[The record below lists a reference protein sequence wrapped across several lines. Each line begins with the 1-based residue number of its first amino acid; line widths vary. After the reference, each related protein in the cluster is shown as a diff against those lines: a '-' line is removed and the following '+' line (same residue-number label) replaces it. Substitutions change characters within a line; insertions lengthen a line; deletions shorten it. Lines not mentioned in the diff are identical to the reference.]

1 MVIALLLALESMV
14 FKLNENSAFMGSI
27 QGVRIK
33 RKGKTKGKKERLNVN
48 KKATTLLLNLLGHK
62 ALCIAIDI

>member
-1 MVIALLLALESMV
+1 MVIALLLAIESMV
-14 FKLNENSAFMGSI
+14 FKLNGNSAFMESI

-48 KKATTLLLNLLGHK
+48 KATTLLLNLLGHK

>member
-33 RKGKTKGKKERLNVN
+33 RKGKTKGKKGKVE
-48 KKATTLLLNLLGHK
+48 
-62 ALCIAIDI
+62 CE

>member
-33 RKGKTKGKKERLNVN
+33 RKGKTKGKRERLNVN
-48 KKATTLLLNLLGHK
+48 KATTLLLNLLGHK

>member
-1 MVIALLLALESMV
+1 MVIALLLAIESMV

-48 KKATTLLLNLLGHK
+48 KATTLLLNLLGHK